1 MKEDWTMTLTFR
13 TPEGV
18 QTMTPD
24 EVAAKAAALVK
35 ECPSEITC
43 AFRVWYEGFEGYGM
57 PNKQIVTAIE
67 QGIADSGSWTNVGP
81 RRFEKYGMVNA
92 YTNDNYDT
100 AAKDKNG
107 DPMVLHKFHAG
118 SKYQGPDGKI
128 WWVPVVEIFDMR
140 CFEWQDG
147 KFVGEMTE
155 IDPNSDYAKAMV
167 EVK

>member
-1 MKEDWTMTLTFR
+1 MKVTIR
-13 TPEGV
+13 TPSGV
-18 QTMTPD
+18 QTLTTA
-24 EVAAKAAALVK
+24 EISAKAAELAK
-35 ECPSEITC
+35 QCPSELLC

-57 PNKQIVTAIE
+57 PTREVVAAIE
-67 QGIADSGSWTNVGP
+67 QGIQDSGCWTNVGL
-81 RRFEKYGMVNA
+81 RRFEKYGLVNA
-92 YTNDNYDT
+92 YTNDNYDK
-100 AAKDKNG
+100 AAKDLNG

-128 WWVPVVEIFDMR
+128 YWIPVVEVFDMR

-147 KFVGEMTE
+147 KFVGNMVE